1 MQGQRRV
8 YFYAV
13 SAVVIWSTT
22 AALVKSLLTEIP
34 TFEALFLSTLTA
46 SLFLLAVQLVRDGGR
61 VFRTYDIRGYAEM
74 VGLGFLGLF
83 LYSGLYYYGLSQL
96 TSQEACLLN
105 YLWPM
110 MIVVFAALL
119 LGERI
124 TLRTAAA
131 LLLSFSGVVVL
142 TLGGEGSAEG
152 NGLLG
157 TAACVLAALCYGLFC
172 VLNKQRNIDQTVMMI
187 MAWGT
192 TAVCSLP
199 VTLLVE
205 EWVSLSW
212 TQWLGLLWLGV
223 FIDAVGYLWWAM
235 ALQEAQNAA
244 MVANLAY
251 FVPLLSLVV
260 SAVMLGEEM
269 SRAALLAL
277 FLIMGGILL
286 QSVRRGKV
294 R

>member
-13 SAVVIWSTT
+13 SAVLIWSTT

-131 LLLSFSGVVVL
+131 LLLSFSGIVVL
-142 TLGGEGSAEG
+142 TLGGEGNAEG

-212 TQWLGLLWLGV
+212 TQWLGLLWLGA
-223 FIDAVGYLWWAM
+223 FIDAVGSLWWAV
-235 ALQEAQNAA
+235 ARQGARNSA
-244 MVANLAY
+244 MVATLAY

-260 SAVMLGEEM
+260 SAVVLGEEM

-286 QSVRRGKV
+286 QNVRRQE

>member
-1 MQGQRRV
+1 MRR
-8 YFYAV
+8 YADL
-13 SAVVIWSTT
+13 AQ
-22 AALVKSLLTEIP
+22 LVEQLIRNEQAIP
-34 TFEALFLSTLTA
+34 TFEALFLSTLAA
-46 SLFLLAVQLVRDGGR
+46 SLFLLVVQLVRDGGR
-61 VFRTYDIRGYAEM
+61 IFRTYDVRGYMSMA
-74 VGLGFLGLF
+74 GLGFLGLF

-110 MIVVFAALL
+110 MIVLFAALL

-152 NGLLG
+152 TGLLG
-157 TAACVLAALCYGLFC
+157 TVACLLAALCYGLFC
-172 VLNKQRNIDQTVMMI
+172 VLNKRRNIDQTVMMI
-187 MAWGT
+187 LAWGV

-199 VTLLVE
+199 VTLLTE
-205 EWVSLSW
+205 EWVTPMW
-212 TQWLGLLWLGV
+212 TQWIGLLWLGV

-235 ALQEAQNAA
+235 ALQEARDAA
-244 MVANLAY
+244 TVANLAY
-251 FVPLLSLVV
+251 AVPLLSLVV
-260 SAVMLGEEM
+260 SAAALGEEM
-269 SRAALLAL
+269 SGAAVGAL
-277 FLIMGGILL
+277 VLIMGGILL
-286 QSVRRGKV
+286 QSVRRYE

>member
-1 MQGQRRV
+1 MQGRV
-8 YFYAV
+8 YFYAI

-22 AALVKSLLTEIP
+22 AALVKSLLTAIP
-34 TFEALFLSTLTA
+34 TFEALFLSTLAA
-46 SLFLLAVQLVRDGGR
+46 SLFLLVVQLVRDGGR
-61 VFRTYDIRGYAEM
+61 IFRTYDVRGYMSMA
-74 VGLGFLGLF
+74 GLGFLGLF

-110 MIVVFAALL
+110 MIVLFAALL

-152 NGLLG
+152 TGLLG
-157 TAACVLAALCYGLFC
+157 TVACLLAALCYGLFC
-172 VLNKQRNIDQTVMMI
+172 VLNKRRNIDQTVMMI
-187 MAWGT
+187 LAWGV

-199 VTLLVE
+199 VTLLTE
-205 EWVSLSW
+205 EWVTPMW
-212 TQWLGLLWLGV
+212 TQWIGLLWLGV

-235 ALQEAQNAA
+235 ALQEARDAA
-244 MVANLAY
+244 TVANLAY
-251 FVPLLSLVV
+251 AVPLLSLVV
-260 SAVMLGEEM
+260 SAITLGEEM
-269 SRAALLAL
+269 SGAAVGAL
-277 FLIMGGILL
+277 VLIMGGILL
-286 QSVRRGKV
+286 QSVRRG
-294 R
+294 RRG

>member
-8 YFYAV
+8 YFYAI

-22 AALVKSLLTEIP
+22 AALVKSLLTAIP
-34 TFEALFLSTLTA
+34 TFEALFLSTLAA

-61 VFRTYDIRGYAEM
+61 IFRTYDIRGYAAM
-74 VGLGFLGLF
+74 AGLGFLGLF

-105 YLWPM
+105 FLWPM
-110 MIVVFAALL
+110 MIVLFAALL

-157 TAACVLAALCYGLFC
+157 TAACLLAALCYGLFC
-172 VLNKQRNIDQTVMMI
+172 VLNKRRNIDQTVMMI

-192 TAVCSLP
+192 TAFCSLP
-199 VTLLVE
+199 VTLLME

-223 FIDAVGYLWWAM
+223 FIDAGAISGGRWHCRGRGTRRW
-235 ALQEAQNAA
+235 LQTSPTSSRSSRSLSPPWC
-244 MVANLAY
+244 LA
-251 FVPLLSLVV
+251 
-260 SAVMLGEEM
+260 SA
-269 SRAALLAL
+269 
-277 FLIMGGILL
+277 
-286 QSVRRGKV
+286 
-294 R
+294 

>member
-1 MQGQRRV
+1 MHGQRRV
-8 YFYAV
+8 YFYAI

-22 AALVKSLLTEIP
+22 AALVKSLLTAIP
-34 TFEALFLSTLTA
+34 TFEALFLSTFAA
-46 SLFLLAVQLVRDGGR
+46 SLFLLGVQLVRDGGR
-61 VFRTYDIRGYAEM
+61 IFRTYDVRGYMSMA
-74 VGLGFLGLF
+74 GLGFLGLF

-110 MIVVFAALL
+110 MIVLFAALL

-131 LLLSFSGVVVL
+131 LLLSLSGVVVL

-152 NGLLG
+152 NGMLG
-157 TAACVLAALCYGLFC
+157 TVACLLAALCYGLFC
-172 VLNKQRNIDQTVMMI
+172 VLNKRRNIDQTVMMI
-187 MAWGT
+187 MAWGV

-199 VTLLVE
+199 VTLLTE

-212 TQWLGLLWLGV
+212 TQWIGLLWLGV

-235 ALQEAQNAA
+235 ALQEARDAA
-244 MVANLAY
+244 TVANLAY
-251 FVPLLSLVV
+251 AVPLLSLVV
-260 SAVMLGEEM
+260 SAIRLGEEM
-269 SRAALLAL
+269 SGAAVGAL
-277 FLIMGGILL
+277 VLIMGGILL
-286 QSVRRGKV
+286 QSVRRHE

>member
-8 YFYAV
+8 YFYAI

-119 LGERI
+119 LWERI

-157 TAACVLAALCYGLFC
+157 TAACILAALCYGLFC

-199 VTLLVE
+199 VTLLME

-212 TQWLGLLWLGV
+212 TQWIGLLWLGV

-235 ALQEAQNAA
+235 ALQEARDAA
-244 MVANLAY
+244 TVANLAY
-251 FVPLLSLVV
+251 AVPLLSLVV
-260 SAVMLGEEM
+260 SAVALGEEM
-269 SRAALLAL
+269 SSAALLAL
-277 FLIMGGILL
+277 VLIMGGILL
-286 QSVRRGKV
+286 QNVRRGKV

>member
-1 MQGQRRV
+1 MQGRV
-8 YFYAV
+8 YFYAI

-22 AALVKSLLTEIP
+22 AALVKSLLTAIP
-34 TFEALFLSTLTA
+34 TFEALFLSTFAA
-46 SLFLLAVQLVRDGGR
+46 SLFLLGVQLVRDGGR
-61 VFRTYDIRGYAEM
+61 IFRTYDVRGYMSMA
-74 VGLGFLGLF
+74 GLGFLGLF

-110 MIVVFAALL
+110 MIVLFAALL
-119 LGERI
+119 LEERI
-124 TLRTAAA
+124 TLRTAVA

-152 NGLLG
+152 NGMLG
-157 TAACVLAALCYGLFC
+157 AAACILAALCYGLFC
-172 VLNKQRNIDQTVMMI
+172 VLNKRRNIDQTVMMI

-199 VTLLVE
+199 VTLLME
-205 EWVSLSW
+205 EWVTPMW

-235 ALQEAQNAA
+235 ALQGARNSA

-260 SAVMLGEEM
+260 SAAALGEEM
-269 SRAALLAL
+269 SGAAFGAL
-277 FLIMGGILL
+277 ILIMGGILL

>member
-1 MQGQRRV
+1 MQGQVRI

-13 SAVVIWSTT
+13 SAVVIWSTL
-22 AALVKSLLTEIP
+22 AAVAKSLLTVIP
-34 TFEALFLSTLTA
+34 TFEALFLSSLIA
-46 SLFLLAVQLVRDGGR
+46 SVFLLVQQGIRGGLR
-61 VFRTYDIRGYAEM
+61 VFRAYDWRGYLAM
-74 VGLGFLGLF
+74 AGLGFVGLF
-83 LYSGLYYYGLSQL
+83 VYSGLYFYGLTQL

-110 MIVVFAALL
+110 MIVLFAALL

-124 TLRTAAA
+124 TLRTAVA

-157 TAACVLAALCYGLFC
+157 TVACLLAALCYGLFC
-172 VLNKQRNIDQTVMMI
+172 VLNKRRNIDQTVMMI
-187 MAWGT
+187 LAWGV

-199 VTLLVE
+199 VTLLTE
-205 EWVSLSW
+205 EWVTPMW
-212 TQWLGLLWLGV
+212 TQWIGLLWLGV

-235 ALQEAQNAA
+235 ALQEVRDAA
-244 MVANLAY
+244 TVANLAY
-251 FVPLLSLVV
+251 AVPLLSLVV
-260 SAVMLGEEM
+260 SAITLGEEM
-269 SRAALLAL
+269 SGAAVGAL
-277 FLIMGGILL
+277 VLIMGGILL
-286 QSVRRGKV
+286 QSVRR

>member
-1 MQGQRRV
+1 MQGRV
-8 YFYAV
+8 YFYAI

-22 AALVKSLLTEIP
+22 AALVKSLLTAIP
-34 TFEALFLSTLTA
+34 TFEALFLSTFAA
-46 SLFLLAVQLVRDGGR
+46 SLFLLGVQLVRDGGR
-61 VFRTYDIRGYAEM
+61 IFRTYDIRGYAAM
-74 VGLGFLGLF
+74 AGLGFLGLF

-110 MIVVFAALL
+110 MIVLFAALL

-124 TLRTAAA
+124 TLRTAVA

-157 TAACVLAALCYGLFC
+157 TVACLLAALCYGLFC
-172 VLNKQRNIDQTVMMI
+172 VLNKRRNIDQTVMMI
-187 MAWGT
+187 MAWGV

-199 VTLLVE
+199 VTLLTE
-205 EWVSLSW
+205 EWVTPMW
-212 TQWLGLLWLGV
+212 TQWIGLLWLGV

-235 ALQEAQNAA
+235 ALQEARDAA
-244 MVANLAY
+244 TVANLAY
-251 FVPLLSLVV
+251 AVPLLSLVV
-260 SAVMLGEEM
+260 SAAALGEEM
-269 SRAALLAL
+269 SGAAVGAL
-277 FLIMGGILL
+277 VLIMGGILL
-286 QSVRRGKV
+286 QSVRRGKKSG
-294 R
+294 

>member
-1 MQGQRRV
+1 MQGQGRV

-22 AALVKSLLTEIP
+22 AALVKSLLSTIP
-34 TFEALFLSTLTA
+34 TYEALFLSSFAA
-46 SLFLLAVQLVRDGGR
+46 SLFLIGMQLVRDGGR
-61 VFRTYDIRGYAEM
+61 MFRTYDIRSYAAM

-83 LYSGLYYYGLSQL
+83 LYSGLYYYGLTQL
-96 TSQEACLLN
+96 TSQEACILN
-105 YLWPM
+105 FLWPM
-110 MIVVFAALL
+110 MIVLFAALL

-142 TLGGEGSAEG
+142 TE
-152 NGLLG
+152 
-157 TAACVLAALCYGLFC
+157 V
-172 VLNKQRNIDQTVMMI
+172 
-187 MAWGT
+187 W
-192 TAVCSLP
+192 
-199 VTLLVE
+199 VT
-205 EWVSLSW
+205 LSW

-235 ALQEAQNAA
+235 ALQGARNSA

-260 SAVMLGEEM
+260 SAITLGEEM
-269 SRAALLAL
+269 SSAAFLAL
-277 FLIMGGILL
+277 VLIMGGILL
-286 QSVRRGKV
+286 QSVRRG
-294 R
+294 RRG